1 MILLQVNPSSEE
13 GGIGNLTK
21 FFKETGESGGKETVF
36 TLINSVRRRWRR
48 PVRVRIKASPRR
60 VAQAPRALG
69 NPHTTPTSD
78 PPPPPNPFSEP
89 RGARGAPQT
98 RRSRQGEGPAAEET
112 PGPRKAAGTEL
123 RAPRSPAEPLG
134 PGRCYGA
141 EPRGGRCRE
150 PRVNSGNGGGADAE
164 ARGGR
169 RRWGAAPEGHGLN
182 LPLLAVVIIKGAWIR
197 QGNTGC
203 LCSLGQCRRWCA
215 KCWC

>member
-1 MILLQVNPSSEE
+1 M
-13 GGIGNLTK
+13 
-21 FFKETGESGGKETVF
+21 
-36 TLINSVRRRWRR
+36 
-48 PVRVRIKASPRR
+48 
-60 VAQAPRALG
+60 G

-78 PPPPPNPFSEP
+78 PPPPPNPFFEP
-89 RGARGAPQT
+89 RGARRAPQT

-150 PRVNSGNGGGADAE
+150 PRVNSGNGGGAAAE

-169 RRWGAAPEGHGLN
+169 RRWGAAPEGHSLN
-182 LPLLAVVIIKGAWIR
+182 LPLSAVVIIKELEFVRVTRAVCVPWVSVAGDA
-197 QGNTGC
+197 QSAGV
-203 LCSLGQCRRWCA
+203 
-215 KCWC
+215 KCEFRVSWKK